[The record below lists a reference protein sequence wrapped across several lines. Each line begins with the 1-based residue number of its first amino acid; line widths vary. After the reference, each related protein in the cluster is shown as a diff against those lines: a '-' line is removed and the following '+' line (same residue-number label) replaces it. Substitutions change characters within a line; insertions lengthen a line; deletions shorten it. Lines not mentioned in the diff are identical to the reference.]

1 MDKLKV
7 VLLVVGFA
15 MARLLKFALSDHQ
28 FSNVTRAGHGHRR
41 RKSAKGDATVDYYHY
56 RRMYAC
62 VMPMGSYRVP
72 DTITV
77 LFYPPCSPHSDR

>member
-1 MDKLKV
+1 MDKLKE

-41 RKSAKGDATVDYYHY
+41 RKSAKGDAIVDYCHY
-56 RRMYAC
+56 RRMFAC
-62 VMPMGSYRVP
+62 VMPMSAYQVP
-72 DTITV
+72 DTFTV
-77 LFYPPCSPHSDR
+77 LFYPASSPHSVG